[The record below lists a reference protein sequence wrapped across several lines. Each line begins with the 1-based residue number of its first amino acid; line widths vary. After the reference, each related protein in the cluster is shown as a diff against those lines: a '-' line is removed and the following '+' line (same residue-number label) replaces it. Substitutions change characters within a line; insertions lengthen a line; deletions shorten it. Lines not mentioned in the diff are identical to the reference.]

1 VKEPVSG
8 IIINGES
15 ALNIFFKSLHF
26 DDFVVKECRTFEHC
40 HHVPIDDREDD
51 SIRPSQ
57 HSSSDNESLFSKR
70 ECPTP
75 KFLSRLVQV
84 SISSTFYAC
93 LFRTKVICAAFL
105 LLQFGFVIFWQKL
118 CVKCWWNCLQFVET
132 VLVGDQSASKRM
144 KESFQSFPQ
153 MYSKLLPALS
163 SLAFDTADKMNQ
175 NIMIELAPGMRYFKA
190 PL

>member
-1 VKEPVSG
+1 MLWFGPVVKEAVSG

-15 ALNIFFKSLHF
+15 ALKIFFTAANF
-26 DDFVVKECRTFEHC
+26 EDFIVKECRTFEHF

-57 HSSSDNESLFSKR
+57 HSNSESESLLAKR

-75 KFLSRLVQV
+75 KFLSRL
-84 SISSTFYAC
+84 IH
-93 LFRTKVICAAFL
+93 
-105 LLQFGFVIFWQKL
+105 
-118 CVKCWWNCLQFVET
+118 FVET
-132 VLVGDQSASKRM
+132 VLVVDQSASKRM
-144 KESFQSFPQ
+144 RESFQSFPQ

-175 NIMIELAPGMRYFKA
+175 SIMAELAPGMSHIKFHHNMC
-190 PL
+190 